1 VSPFQKGHKINVGG
15 KGWPG
20 PHPPHCGF
28 QKGHPPYHSGFP
40 GHSGGNRKRGKNR
53 APQCGFQK
61 GHPNYYSG
69 SVIGHLPTNGTVA
82 ARMKPIPRS
91 KERELMEA
99 IQNGKDP
106 LELAKRYP
114 PGMVKRLEY
123 LQKVAIDVE
132 HRDFIKAQIMVR
144 EILTRGRGEGED
156 PSASTGHTVTLL
168 HGSAVAPPLPGS
180 APEPGAA
187 PAAPGETGG
196 NSAAPTGAEKGWSTP
211 N

>member
-1 VSPFQKGHKINVGG
+1 
-15 KGWPG
+15 
-20 PHPPHCGF
+20 
-28 QKGHPPYHSGFP
+28 
-40 GHSGGNRKRGKNR
+40 
-53 APQCGFQK
+53 
-61 GHPNYYSG
+61 
-69 SVIGHLPTNGTVA
+69 VIGHLPTFGTVA

-123 LQKVAIDVE
+123 LQKVAVDVE

-144 EILTRGRGEGED
+144 EILTRGPFEGD
-156 PSASTGHTVTLL
+156 GSSPDAGHTITLL
-168 HGSAVAPPLPGS
+168 HGRAVAPPLPGS

-196 NSAAPTGAEKGWSTP
+196 NSTAPTGAEKGRSTP